1 MGALLQ
7 VVTAQSLNDLPAVDD
22 QPANDTVA
30 TENELATRIV
40 IVGHVDHGKST
51 LIGRLLHDTGNLP
64 EGRMDAALASSE
76 RRGLKIEWS
85 FLLDSLQAERD
96 QGVTID
102 STRLPFV
109 LDGRP
114 FVIVDAPGHRQF
126 LRNMVTGAAGA
137 AAAVLVVD
145 VAEGAQEQTRRH
157 AVLLR
162 LIGVRHIIVL
172 LNKADLLDF
181 DADRVASATRAITEL
196 LEQLELSPA
205 AVIPASARHG
215 DNVTSHSAR
224 TAWYRGPTLTE
235 ALSVV
240 PPLPSRA
247 ERPLRLPVQDVYRF
261 DSKRIVVGRIEGGR
275 IAVGDT
281 LVIGREGA
289 VAKVATLEGWPG
301 AGGTEAEAGQSVAL
315 TLAPDVVVER
325 GDLLHASAHPP
336 LRSARVRARLF
347 WLRQEP
353 LRTGESFRLRL
364 STAEY
369 AVTVAAITS
378 VVRIDDL
385 TDQPAD
391 HVPPEGF
398 ADVVLA
404 ASESIP
410 FDPFEPGS
418 LGGRGVLVDLH
429 GRIVGGAP
437 LIGPAPL
444 STTGRSVFPVDS
456 AVSAWDRAQ
465 AKRHRSG
472 VFWMTGLPGSGKSTV
487 ARAAEALLFRRG
499 IDVTVLDG
507 DTLRARLSS
516 DLGFSPE
523 DRRENIRRAAVVAR
537 LLADSGQVVLVALIS
552 PRADDR
558 AMARQAVQEGF
569 REIYVEADRAVCEAR
584 DPKGLYAAARAGR
597 LSGFTGVDAPYEPP
611 VAPDLVIGTAT
622 ASVGSSAERLAAF
635 VTEAV
640 ALPGLVP
647 RIGGGD

>member
-1 MGALLQ
+1 MGALLH
-7 VVTAQSLNDLPAVDD
+7 VVPV

-30 TENELATRIV
+30 TENELVTRIV

-64 EGRMDAALASSE
+64 DGRMDAALASSE
-76 RRGLKIEWS
+76 RRGLKVEWS

-181 DADRVASATRAITEL
+181 DADRVASATRAITAL
-196 LEQLELSPA
+196 LEQLELSPV

-215 DNVTSHSAR
+215 DNVASRSAR
-224 TAWYRGPTLTE
+224 TGWYRGPTLTE

-240 PPLPSRA
+240 PPLASRA

-275 IAVGDT
+275 VAMGDT
-281 LVIGREGA
+281 LVIGAQGA

-301 AGGTEAEAGQSVAL
+301 AGAGGAEAEAGQSVAL

-336 LRSARVRARLF
+336 LRAARLRARLF

-353 LRTGESFRLRL
+353 LHLGESFRLRL

-378 VVRIDDL
+378 VVRIADL

-391 HVPPEGF
+391 HVPSEGF

-444 STTGRSVFPVDS
+444 SATGRSIFPVDS

-487 ARAAEALLFRRG
+487 ARAAEALLFQRG
-499 IDVTVLDG
+499 VDVTVLDG

-523 DRRENIRRAAVVAR
+523 DRRENIRRAAVVTR
-537 LLADSGQVVLVALIS
+537 LMADAGQVVLVALIS
-552 PRADDR
+552 PRAEDR
-558 AMARQAVQEGF
+558 ALARQTVAEGF
-569 REIYVEADRAVCEAR
+569 REVYVDADRAVCEAR

-611 VAPDLVIGTAT
+611 ATPDLVISTAAAT
-622 ASVGSSAERLAAF
+622 VGSSAERLAAF
-635 VTEAV
+635 VADAV

-647 RIGGGD
+647 RAGGAD

>member
-1 MGALLQ
+1 MGAVMALAAKEPL
-7 VVTAQSLNDLPAVDD
+7 AA
-22 QPANDTVA
+22 PANDTIA
-30 TENELATRIV
+30 TENERVTRIV

-51 LIGRLLHDTGNLP
+51 LIGRLLYETGNLP
-64 EGRMDAALASSE
+64 EGRMDAARASSAA
-76 RRGLKIEWS
+76 RGLKIEWS

-109 LDGRP
+109 LGGRP

-162 LIGVRHIIVL
+162 LIGIRHVIVL
-172 LNKADLLDF
+172 LNKADLLGF
-181 DADRVASATRAITEL
+181 DADRVASATRAITVL
-196 LEQLELSPA
+196 LEQLEVSPV
-205 AVIPASARHG
+205 AVIPASAREG
-215 DNVTSHSAR
+215 DNVASRSAR
-224 TAWYRGPTLTE
+224 TPWYRGPTLTE

-240 PPLPSRA
+240 PPLASRA
-247 ERPLRLPVQDVYRF
+247 NRPVRLPVQDVYRF
-261 DSKRIVVGRIEGGR
+261 DSKRIIVGRFEGGR

-281 LVIGREGA
+281 LVVGTQGA
-289 VAKVATLEGWPG
+289 VVTVATIEGWPHESG
-301 AGGTEAEAGQSVAL
+301 KAVEAGQSVAL

-325 GDLLHASAHPP
+325 GDLLHASVHPP
-336 LRSARVRARLF
+336 LRGARLRARLF

-353 LRTGESFRLRL
+353 LRVGESFRLRL
-364 STAEY
+364 ATAEH

-398 ADVVLA
+398 AEVVLTA
-404 ASESIP
+404 GENIL
-410 FDPFEPGS
+410 FDAFEPGS
-418 LGGRGVLVDLH
+418 LGGRGVLVDIH
-429 GRIVGGAP
+429 QRIVGGAP

-444 STTGRSVFPVDS
+444 AANGRSVFPIDS
-456 AVSAWDRAQ
+456 VVSAWERSQ
-465 AKRHRSG
+465 AKRHTSG
-472 VFWMTGLPGSGKSTV
+472 VFWMTGLPGSGKSTL

-499 IDVTVLDG
+499 IDVVVLDG
-507 DTLRARLSS
+507 DTLRARLSA

-523 DRRENIRRAAVVAR
+523 DRAENVRRAAVVAR
-537 LLADSGQVVLVALIS
+537 LMADAGQVVLVALIS
-552 PRADDR
+552 PRAADR
-558 AMARQAVQEGF
+558 QIARTAVGDGF
-569 REIYVEADRAVCEAR
+569 REIYVEADRATCEAR

-597 LSGFTGVDAPYEPP
+597 LSNFTGVDAPYDVPS
-611 VAPDLVIGTAT
+611 AADLVISTAT
-622 ASVGSSAERLAAF
+622 TTVGAAAERLATYVAG
-635 VTEAV
+635 EV
-640 ALPGLVP
+640 ALPGLTTRP
-647 RIGGGD
+647 ASLG